1 MLSILGTSNIHMH
14 TAAACSLS
22 IGVML
27 AISIISSKKRAHL
40 ELCRLS
46 CMKYSLLDLTHHPVG
61 FVFFMNNQ
69 VSLVKL
75 IEGTEFVY

>member
-46 CMKYSLLDLTHHPVG
+46 CMKYSLLDLTHHPIG
-61 FVFFMNNQ
+61 FVFYEQPSFSSETN
-69 VSLVKL
+69 
-75 IEGTEFVY
+75 